1 MHPVLL
7 LVGRIGPEN
16 VESFGGTELGNG
28 FAMDIGDV
36 KRSAAGASDHG
47 CHLFAGIEAGD
58 SVDMQSADLRIVES
72 NAVEPVRSGVVP
84 VNEDVL
90 VGRKRMAIMVV
101 ADISDLDIFDAA
113 FSEVEGHKSVAEQA
127 DVFKI
132 RIGQRV
138 IDDYRKA
145 GVGHH
150 VADADSISVAVRG
163 LGVAEP
169 IRFTDLDQ

>member
-1 MHPVLL
+1 MHPILL
-7 LVGRIGPEN
+7 LVGRIGSEN
-16 VESFGGTELGNG
+16 VESFCGTELGNG

-36 KRSAAGASDHG
+36 KRSAASASDHG
-47 CHLFAGIEAGD
+47 RHLFAGIGAGD

-72 NAVEPVRSGVVP
+72 DAVEPIRAGVVP

-90 VGRKRMAIMVV
+90 IGGKRMAVMVV
-101 ADISDLDIFDAA
+101 GDVPNSDIFDTA
-113 FSEVEGHKSVAEQA
+113 FSEVEGLESVAEQA

-138 IDDYRKA
+138 IDVYRKA

-163 LGVAEP
+163 LGAAEP
-169 IRFTDLDQ
+169 IRFTDLD